1 VRPRSTP
8 PSEGLPDATLE
19 ALARALALSL
29 PCTDRVSVSVLGVLA
44 TGYPVSRDD
53 LAARLAQGRRRD
65 SEVDSETLLNAAMER
80 LPNVELDEDGRIV
93 GCGLTLAPTD
103 HQIIFSGPPLFTY
116 CAFDTVLFPALLG
129 RSAEVRSR
137 CHATGVP
144 IRCSIGVEGLETLVP
159 AAAVITLVAPDQAG
173 AHGKAGGSF
182 CRHAHFF
189 ASPATAARWREA
201 HTGFVLP
208 VAQAHVV
215 ARRISALRTVMPG
228 PGDDSLA

>member
-1 VRPRSTP
+1 MGAISATN
-8 PSEGLPDATLE
+8 LPDATLE
-19 ALARALALSL
+19 ALARAHALSL
-29 PCTDRVSVSVLGVLA
+29 PGTDRLSVSVLGVLA
-44 TGYPVSRDD
+44 TGYPVSRHE

-65 SEVDSETLLNAAMER
+65 GEVDSETLLNAAMER
-80 LPNVELDEDGRIV
+80 LPNVELDEDGR
-93 GCGLTLAPTD
+93 GLTLAPTE

-144 IRCSIGVEGLETLVP
+144 IRCSIGVEGLETLAP
-159 AAAVITLVAPDQAG
+159 SAAVITLVAPDQG
-173 AHGKAGGSF
+173 AHGKTGGSV

-189 ASPATAARWREA
+189 ASPATAARWRKA

-215 ARRISALRTVMPG
+215 ARRISARSTVMPG
-228 PGDDSLA
+228 QGDDGHA